1 MKKFLVVVALLSF
14 FTVSVFAVV
23 NIGVSGGYASVAMT
37 EVNKKLDDRADSVK
51 TLGLTPSLTK
61 LGHGLY
67 ANLDLSLG
75 VIPFVNFGVRTGILY
90 CFQGKISIE
99 GNLSSIPWFPLPPSL
114 GTGTLSYTYDALLI
128 PVMGGLGLSV
138 GIPGIPFSIN
148 AGVYA
153 GYGFSIVSE
162 GGNIKTDILIPF
174 NPVYNG
180 GGFVMD
186 AGIGFSFS
194 MLPFISATLNV
205 AYKLAKIPEVKA
217 TSDVGLGAPLNM
229 TIVKKDDVLKGSDGK
244 ALPID
249 YSGINVGVGI
259 NIGF

>member
-1 MKKFLVVVALLSF
+1 MRKLALAFVLLSF
-14 FTVSVFAVV
+14 LYVSSFAVI

-37 EVNKKLDDRADSVK
+37 EVNKNLDKFESDMK
-51 TLGLTPSLTK
+51 NLGLSPSVTK

-67 ANLDLSLG
+67 GNLDLNFG
-75 VIPFVNFGVRTGILY
+75 FIPFVNLGLRTGILY
-90 CFQGKISIE
+90 CFQGKTSIE
-99 GNLSSIPWFPLPPSL
+99 GDLSAIYPSL
-114 GTGTLSYTYDALLI
+114 GTGTISHTYDALLI
-128 PVMGGLGLSV
+128 PIMAGLGLSV
-138 GIPGIPFSIN
+138 GLPGIPFSIN
-148 AGVYA
+148 AGVYG

-162 GGNIKTDILIPF
+162 GVNIKSGSINIPY
-174 NPVYNG
+174 NPIYNG

-217 TSDVGLGAPLNM
+217 TSDVGLGAPLNL
-229 TIVKKDDVLKGSDGK
+229 TIVKKDDILKNSDGYS
-244 ALPID
+244 LPID

>member
-1 MKKFLVVVALLSF
+1 MRKLALAFLILAFIWTS
-14 FTVSVFAVV
+14 SFAVV

-37 EVNKKLDDRADSVK
+37 EVNKTLDDFSTDLKAY
-51 TLGLTPSLTK
+51 GLSPTLTK

-67 ANLDLSLG
+67 ANLDLNLG
-75 VIPFVNFGVRTGILY
+75 LIPFLNMGVRTGILY
-90 CFQGKISIE
+90 CLQGKISVS
-99 GNLSSIPWFPLPPSL
+99 GDLSAINPSL
-114 GTGTLSYTYDALLI
+114 GTGTVSYTYDGLLI

-138 GIPGIPFSIN
+138 GLPGIPFSIN

-162 GGNIKTDILIPF
+162 GVNLKIDSPSLTLTY

-205 AYKLAKIPEVKA
+205 AYKIAKIPEVKA
-217 TSDVGLGAPLNM
+217 TSDVTLGAPFNT
-229 TIVKKDDVLKGSDGK
+229 TIVRKDEILKDNDGNT
-244 ALPID
+244 LPID

>member
-1 MKKFLVVVALLSF
+1 MKKLLVVIVLLSF
-14 FTVSVFAVV
+14 FCVSSFAVI

-37 EVNKKLDDRADSVK
+37 EVNKELDDFADSMK
-51 TLGLTPSLTK
+51 LMGFTPSVTK

-90 CFQGKISIE
+90 CFQGKISID
-99 GNLSSIPWFPLPPSL
+99 GDLSSIPWLPPL
-114 GTGTLSYTYDALLI
+114 GTGTISYTYDALLI
-128 PVMGGLGLSV
+128 PVMGGLGLNV
-138 GIPGIPFSIN
+138 GLPGMPFSIN

-162 GGNIKTDILIPF
+162 GGNIKTATLNIPF

-194 MLPFISATLNV
+194 ILPLISATLNI

-217 TSDVGLGAPLNM
+217 TSDVSVGAPLNI
-229 TIVKKDDVLKGSDGK
+229 TIIKKDDALKGADGNS
-244 ALPID
+244 LPID

>member
-1 MKKFLVVVALLSF
+1 MKKLVAIVVLLSF
-14 FTVSVFAVV
+14 FCVSSFAVV

-37 EVNKKLDDRADSVK
+37 EMNNKLDDDDIVTNVK
-51 TLGLTPSLTK
+51 NLGFSPSITK

-67 ANLDLSLG
+67 GNLDLSLG
-75 VIPFVNFGVRTGILY
+75 VIPFVNFGLRGGILY
-90 CFQGKISIE
+90 CFQGKVSIE
-99 GNLSSIPWFPLPPSL
+99 GDLSVLHSSL
-114 GTGTLSYTYDALLI
+114 GTGTLSYTYDALLV

-138 GIPGIPFSIN
+138 GLPGLPFSIN

-153 GYGFSIVSE
+153 GYGFSIVSK
-162 GGNIKTDILIPF
+162 GGNIKTALFDITF

-194 MLPFISATLNV
+194 MLPFISATLNI
-205 AYKLAKIPEVKA
+205 AYKIAKIPEVKA
-217 TSDVGLGAPLNM
+217 TSDVVLGAPLNM
-229 TIVKKDDVLKGSDGK
+229 TIIKKDDMLKDK
-244 ALPID
+244 DDNAIPLD
-249 YSGINVGVGI
+249 YSGINLGVGI

>member
-1 MKKFLVVVALLSF
+1 MRKLALVFVLLSF
-14 FTVSVFAVV
+14 FYVSSFAVI

-37 EVNKKLDDRADSVK
+37 EVNKNLDKFENDMK
-51 TLGLTPSLTK
+51 NLGLSPSITK

-67 ANLDLSLG
+67 GNLDLNFG
-75 VIPFVNFGVRTGILY
+75 FIPFVNLGLRTGILY
-90 CFQGKISIE
+90 CFQGKTSIE
-99 GNLSSIPWFPLPPSL
+99 GDLSLYDSRLAPI

-128 PVMGGLGLSV
+128 PVMAGLGLSV
-138 GIPGIPFSIN
+138 GLPGIPFSIN
-148 AGVYA
+148 AGVYG

-162 GGNIKTDILIPF
+162 GGNIKSGSINIPF
-174 NPVYNG
+174 NPIYNG

-194 MLPFISATLNV
+194 MLPFISATLNI

-217 TSDVGLGAPLNM
+217 TSDVGLGAPLNI
-229 TIVKKDDVLKGSDGK
+229 TIVKKDDILKGHDGNS
-244 ALPID
+244 LPID

>member
-1 MKKFLVVVALLSF
+1 MKKLVAIVVLLSF
-14 FTVSVFAVV
+14 FGVSSFAVV

-37 EVNKKLDDRADSVK
+37 EVNSNLDDFAES
-51 TLGLTPSLTK
+51 LESNGLTTSLTK

-67 ANLDLSLG
+67 ANLDLGLG
-75 VIPFVNFGVRTGILY
+75 LIPFLNLGARAGILY

-99 GNLSSIPWFPLPPSL
+99 GDLSFFNSSL
-114 GTGTLSYTYDALLI
+114 GTGTLSYTYDAMLI
-128 PVMGGLGLSV
+128 PIMGGLGLSV
-138 GIPGIPFSIN
+138 GLPGIPFSIN

-162 GGNIKTDILIPF
+162 GGNIKTDSFDIPF
-174 NPVYNG
+174 KPVYNG

-194 MLPFISATLNV
+194 MLPFISATLNI
-205 AYKLAKIPEVKA
+205 AYKIAKIPELKA
-217 TSDVGLGAPLNM
+217 TSDVSVGPPLNT
-229 TIVKKDDVLKGSDGK
+229 TIVKKDDVLKGGDGK
-244 ALPID
+244 AIPID